1 MNKYDLGDPNTW
13 PTVNGQQQYSQ
24 RSGLPNG
31 IGMAIV
37 LNNSPYGLDVSTG
50 SDPFRVDAG
59 IGRLLPIYDTG
70 YLLTFTNVY
79 SVPGT
84 NANDLRRV
92 TLEIYEPD
100 EPIYEH
106 YPIELIRNTNVLNT
120 VSTGSSVTQTQSIV
134 YDQSA
139 INGEAP
145 GAVNSQAAAGASAGK
160 VDVTDANPTGGI
172 RKFVMATGEADI
184 NPDGTITAPGFH
196 GTADA
201 ATIANKVTKSLT
213 LTSGDTFGFP
223 TDSVSGKTLRAAVR
237 FTGVGAG
244 TFNHNM
250 LGGVTPNYIG
260 ITTTQT
266 NSTETVGVDTVTSST
281 VQVNQGVSGWPWMGF
296 ATTT

>member
-13 PTVNGQQQYSQ
+13 PVVNGQQQYSQ

-31 IGMAIV
+31 AGMAIV

-79 SVPGT
+79 SIPGT

-120 VSTGSSVTQTQSIV
+120 VSTGSSVTQTQSVV
-134 YDQSA
+134 YDQTA
-139 INGEAP
+139 INGEAN
-145 GAVNSQAAAGASAGK
+145 GAVNSQAVAGGAAGE
-160 VDVTDANPTGGI
+160 VDVHDSNPTGGI
-172 RKFVMATGEADI
+172 WSRAMATGTATF
-184 NPDGTITAPGFH
+184 NADGTITAPGFH
-196 GTADA
+196 GTADG
-201 ATIANKVTKSLT
+201 ATTANKVAKSTAWTSSDVFGWPFDSVANKSLR
-213 LTSGDTFGFP
+213 SH
-223 TDSVSGKTLRAAVR
+223 VR

-244 TFNHNM
+244 TFNHAM
-250 LGGVTPNYIG
+250 LSGVTPTFIA
-260 ITTTQT
+260 ITTTQA
-266 NSTETVGVDTVTSST
+266 NSTETVGVDTITSTT
-281 VQVNQGVSGWPWMGF
+281 VQVNQGASGWPWIGF
-296 ATTT
+296 ATAG